1 MVAILDRSLGEV
13 LDEIGRRGQQ
23 WERSAMRRMVPYVR
37 PPVRFLMYL
46 RFAQVPALGVPLAA
60 GHFTALV
67 LGGGLILHWFY
78 HTRRAAVCPCLP
90 RRLLDDLSRV
100 VARLSRRV
108 VSSALFFLLPVI
120 GLGAVADSVVRL
132 AFLVFTRKQN
142 LPEWNRMLASLCRNH
157 FVVIGVGKV
166 GYQVIKE
173 LLELRE
179 SVVAIEMASGAPL
192 LGELFDKGVPVIQG
206 NARMAS
212 VLEQAGVR
220 QARAVIVT
228 TSDDLTNLDA
238 AITARD
244 LNPDAKIVIRLFDE
258 TLATKVAGAFSMPTI
273 STSQVAAPAFI
284 AAATGRKIYQGFQ
297 LAGQYVH
304 FTDMTICPTGRLVG
318 RSVGDIQS
326 DKRINIVMQQGVERR
341 SRQPRPGHPAGTSDT
356 ILVIAPMQALLTLE
370 SMNQTQE
377 CPRPGMFES
386 KVVSQAPAGALK
398 GGDAGV
404 GAQTPPPQSVQA
416 ST

>member
-1 MVAILDRSLGEV
+1 
-13 LDEIGRRGQQ
+13 
-23 WERSAMRRMVPYVR
+23 MRRMVPHVR
-37 PPVRFLMYL
+37 APVRFLMYT
-46 RFAQVPALGVPLAA
+46 RFARYLLWEFRWPLGI
-60 GHFTALV
+60 FTSLV
-67 LGGGLILHWFY
+67 LLGGLILHQYYDHGRLPFA
-78 HTRRAAVCPCLP
+78 HACHAVFLMIF
-90 RRLLDDLSRV
+90 LESSLDFPTEWYLQP
-100 VARLSRRV
+100 
-108 VSSALFFLLPVI
+108 LFFLLPVI

-166 GYQVIKE
+166 GYQVIRQ

-179 SVVAIEMASGAPL
+179 SVVAIEMASGSAL

-206 NARMAS
+206 NARVSS

-238 AITARD
+238 AITARE
-244 LNPDAKIVIRLFDE
+244 LNRDAKIVIRLFDE

-304 FTDMTICPTGRLVG
+304 FTDITICPTGRLVG
-318 RSVGDIQS
+318 VSVAEIQA
-326 DKRINIVMQQGVERR
+326 DKQMNVVMQQGVRGVNVNPDPDIVLE
-341 SRQPRPGHPAGTSDT
+341 PGDT
-356 ILVIAPMQALLTLE
+356 ILVIAPMEALLTLE
-370 SMNQTQE
+370 SLNQPHTIPSNSTARASDASQAQRDGVDGG
-377 CPRPGMFES
+377 RPG
-386 KVVSQAPAGALK
+386 VP
-398 GGDAGV
+398 
-404 GAQTPPPQSVQA
+404 TA
-416 ST
+416 S

>member
-1 MVAILDRSLGEV
+1 MT
-13 LDEIGRRGQQ
+13 
-23 WERSAMRRMVPYVR
+23 RMVPYAR
-37 PPVRFLMYL
+37 TPVRFLMYL
-46 RFAQVPALGVPLAA
+46 RFARYLLWEFRWPLG
-60 GHFTALV
+60 GFTTLV
-67 LGGGLILHWFY
+67 MGGGLILHWFY
-78 HTRRAAVCPCLP
+78 HTPELPYARACHAVFLMIFFESS
-90 RRLLDDLSRV
+90 LDFPDEGYLQT
-100 VARLSRRV
+100 
-108 VSSALFFLLPVI
+108 LFFLLPVL
-120 GLGAVADSVVRL
+120 GLGAVADSVARL

-166 GYQVIKE
+166 GYSVIKE

-179 SVVAIEMASGAPL
+179 SVVAIEMACGAPL
-192 LGELFDKGVPVIQG
+192 LSELFDKGVPVVQG

-212 VLEQAGVR
+212 VLEQAGAR

-244 LNPDAKIVIRLFDE
+244 LNPSAKIVIRLFDE
-258 TLATKVAGAFSMPTI
+258 ALAIKVAGAFSMPTI

-304 FTDMTICPTGRLVG
+304 FTDMTICPTGKLVG

-326 DKRINIVMQQGVERR
+326 DKRVNIVMHQGSTGVHVNPDPDILLE
-341 SRQPRPGHPAGTSDT
+341 PSDT
-356 ILVIAPMQALLTLE
+356 ILVIAPMPALLTLE
-370 SMNQTQE
+370 SLNQTQE

-398 GGDAGV
+398 GGSAGV
-404 GAQTPPPQSVQA
+404 GAQSPPPQSVQA

>member
-1 MVAILDRSLGEV
+1 
-13 LDEIGRRGQQ
+13 
-23 WERSAMRRMVPYVR
+23 
-37 PPVRFLMYL
+37 MYL
-46 RFAQVPALGVPLAA
+46 RFGRYLLWEFRWPLVV
-60 GHFTALV
+60 FTTLV
-67 LGGGLILHWFY
+67 LAGGFILHCCY
-78 HTRRAAVCPCLP
+78 HKDKVELPFAHACHAVFLMIF
-90 RRLLDDLSRV
+90 LESSLDFPDEWYLQP
-100 VARLSRRV
+100 
-108 VSSALFFLLPVI
+108 LFFLLPVV

-132 AFLVFTRKQN
+132 AFLIFTRKQN

-179 SVVAIEMASGAPL
+179 SVVAIEMACGAPL
-192 LGELFDKGVPVIQG
+192 LGELFDKGVPVVQG

-212 VLEQAGVR
+212 VLEQAGVK

-244 LNPDAKIVIRLFDE
+244 LNPAAKIVIRLFDE
-258 TLATKVAGAFSMPTI
+258 TLAVKVAGAFSMPTI

-304 FTDMTICPTGRLVG
+304 FTDMTICPTGKLVG

-326 DKRINIVMQQGVERR
+326 DKRLNIVMHQGSSGVHVNPDQDILLE
-341 SRQPRPGHPAGTSDT
+341 PSDT
-356 ILVIAPMQALLTLE
+356 ILVIAPMPALLALE
-370 SMNQTQE
+370 SLNKTQE
-377 CPRPGMFES
+377 SPRSGLIES
-386 KVVSQAPAGALK
+386 KVATNAPAGGLK

-404 GAQTPPPQSVQA
+404 GAQPPPSVSARA

>member
-1 MVAILDRSLGEV
+1 MA
-13 LDEIGRRGQQ
+13 
-23 WERSAMRRMVPYVR
+23 PHVR
-37 PPVRFLMYL
+37 APARFLIYF
-46 RFAQVPALGVPLAA
+46 RFARYLLWEFRWPLGV
-60 GHFTALV
+60 FTALV
-67 LGGGLILHWFY
+67 LAGGAILHRYY
-78 HTRRAAVCPCLP
+78 HHEQLPYARACHAVF
-90 RRLLDDLSRV
+90 LLIFLE
-100 VARLSRRV
+100 
-108 VSSALFFLLPVI
+108 SSVDFPDEWYLQPLFFLLPVI

-166 GYQVIKE
+166 GYQVVRE

-179 SVVAIEMASGAPL
+179 SVVAIEMACDAPL
-192 LGELFDKGVPVIQG
+192 LGELFDKGVPVVQG

-238 AITARD
+238 AITARE
-244 LNPDAKIVIRLFDE
+244 LNRQAKIVIRLFDE

-297 LAGQYVH
+297 LAGEYVH
-304 FTDMTICPTGRLVG
+304 LTDMTISPAGALVG
-318 RSVGDIQS
+318 RTVGDVQS
-326 DKRINIVMQQGVERR
+326 DKRINVVMQQGADGVHVNPDPQILLE
-341 SRQPRPGHPAGTSDT
+341 PGDT
-356 ILVIAPMQALLTLE
+356 ILVIAPMEALLTLE
-370 SMNQTQE
+370 AMNQSHAYPAHPSPAVKAASEQHSND
-377 CPRPGMFES
+377 GDG
-386 KVVSQAPAGALK
+386 APLK
-398 GGDAGV
+398 TARTGPAPSD
-404 GAQTPPPQSVQA
+404 PL
-416 ST
+416 